1 MDRLTKWNTLIHDL
15 VIYCVLCIIIR
26 DFLVFEIRKNLD
38 LRKILVTPKI
48 FLKSRFHCISS
59 LFRKVQHVT
68 TILDGKKLFKHF
80 SFLSFS
86 KILFQLHTDWNKFIL
101 LVSALMWMG
110 KFFLPCFESIAL
122 ELAMF
127 FEYFLHASNIIRDVV
142 VQKLVT
148 F

>member
-1 MDRLTKWNTLIHDL
+1 MTMM
-15 VIYCVLCIIIR
+15 
-26 DFLVFEIRKNLD
+26 
-38 LRKILVTPKI
+38 ILKGDGSCQGHPDPRY
-48 FLKSRFHCISS
+48 LKY
-59 LFRKVQHVT
+59 LE
-68 TILDGKKLFKHF
+68 KK
-80 SFLSFS
+80 
-86 KILFQLHTDWNKFIL
+86 
-101 LVSALMWMG
+101 G